1 MVNSS
6 VSLNT
11 RSQRPMKEL
20 PDGSLSIVQV
30 TDSHL
35 YADPEGKLVGVNT
48 QESFNQTIQLIQD
61 IIWPVDFILA
71 TGDLVH
77 DASVDG
83 YTRMKTQLEQFGV
96 PVYCIPGNHDIP
108 DVMKQCLDHGPIS
121 IPQYVQHNNWHL
133 TFLDSTLPDHEG
145 GHLNPEELEAFEDNL
160 TQAEERNILI
170 CMHHHPVPIGSRWMD
185 GIMLDNAED
194 FFSIIERFPNVR
206 GIIWGHIHQ
215 TFDSQRDG
223 IKLMGSPSTCIQFT
237 PHKSDFGID
246 PSPPGFRWL
255 ELMPN
260 GVIRTG
266 VERLTALPKGVDVFS
281 AGYR

>member
-1 MVNSS
+1 
-6 VSLNT
+6 
-11 RSQRPMKEL
+11 
-20 PDGSLSIVQV
+20 GSLSIVQV

-61 IIWPVDFILA
+61 IISPVDFILA

-108 DVMKQCLDHGPIS
+108 DVMRQCLNHGPIS
-121 IPQYVQHNNWHL
+121 KPQYVQHNNWHL

-145 GHLNPEELEAFEDNL
+145 GHLNPEELEAFEYNL

-194 FFSIIERFPNVR
+194 FFSIIER
-206 GIIWGHIHQ
+206 
-215 TFDSQRDG
+215 
-223 IKLMGSPSTCIQFT
+223 
-237 PHKSDFGID
+237 
-246 PSPPGFRWL
+246 
-255 ELMPN
+255 
-260 GVIRTG
+260 
-266 VERLTALPKGVDVFS
+266 
-281 AGYR
+281 